1 MLALTSAWRERLL
14 RAAERKLPAL
24 TRLKASEALPIVLD
38 RRRIYVIPTAFGLF
52 FGVFLAAMTLGALN
66 YNNNP
71 ALILCFLLASVSHSG
86 LLLGFLALRGV
97 RLREVVGVP
106 VHAGEALSL
115 RLRFDAIEPRQRQGL
130 VLRRDTCMNSFALN
144 GDAAAEVTLAVPT
157 SRRGWMKLG
166 RIELSMR
173 RPLGMFVCWSWL
185 HPPTELLIYPA
196 LEANP
201 PSLPLAGG
209 EGAPVRQRGPEE
221 EVHGLRD
228 YRVGDPLRSIAW
240 KRSAQQART
249 LVKEFESPA
258 GRDVR
263 LDWDRLP
270 GLALEQR
277 ISRLATWVV
286 EAERRGCSSELRLP
300 GQTFGPGRGRAHL
313 QACLHAL
320 ALYEPAG
327 HDVVGRS

>member
-1 MLALTSAWRERLL
+1 MRAMTSAWRERLL
-14 RAAERKLPAL
+14 RAAEAKLPAL
-24 TRLKASEALPIVLD
+24 TRLKASEALPITLD
-38 RRRIYVIPTAFGLF
+38 RRRIYVVPTQFGLF
-52 FGVFLAAMTLGALN
+52 FGAFLAAMTLGALN

-71 ALILCFLLASVSHSG
+71 ALILCFLLASVAHSG

-97 RLREVVGVP
+97 RLQEVIGEP
-106 VHAGEALSL
+106 VHAGESVNV
-115 RLRFDAIEPRQRQGL
+115 RLRFDAAEPRQRHGL
-130 VLRRDTCMNSFALN
+130 VLRRNSDISSFAL
-144 GDAAAEVTLAVPT
+144 GTDAGTEVTLQVPT
-157 SRRGWMKLG
+157 SLRGWLKLG
-166 RIELSMR
+166 RVELSMR

-185 HPPTELLIYPA
+185 HPPTQLLIFPA

-201 PSLPLAGG
+201 PPLPLAGG
-209 EGAPVRQRGPEE
+209 EGSPVRQRGPEE

-258 GRDVR
+258 GHDVQ

-270 GLALEQR
+270 GLGMEQR

-286 EAERRGCSSELRLP
+286 ESERRGCTSELRIP
-300 GQTFGPGRGRAHL
+300 GQTLGPARGRAHL
-313 QACLHAL
+313 HACLRAL
-320 ALYEPAG
+320 ALYETTGADGVQRP
-327 HDVVGRS
+327 

>member
-1 MLALTSAWRERLL
+1 MLAITSAWRERLL
-14 RAAERKLPAL
+14 RAAEKRLPAL
-24 TRLKASEALPIVLD
+24 TRLKASETLPITLD

-71 ALILCFLLASVSHSG
+71 ALIMCFLLASVSHSG

-97 RLREVVGVP
+97 RLQEVVGIP
-106 VHAGEALSL
+106 VHAGELLSL

-130 VLRRDTCMNSFALN
+130 VLRRDASVSSFAI
-144 GDAAAEVTLAVPT
+144 DRDVATEVTLQLPT
-157 SRRGWMKLG
+157 VRRGWMTLG

-185 HPPTELLIYPA
+185 HPPTTLLVYPS

-209 EGAPVRQRGPEE
+209 EGSPKRQRGPDE

-258 GRDVR
+258 GRDIK
-263 LDWDRLP
+263 LEWDRLT
-270 GLALEQR
+270 GLTMEQR

-286 EAERRGCSSELRLP
+286 EAERRGCSSELQLP
-300 GQTFGPGRGRAHL
+300 DQRFGPARGRAHL
-313 QACLHAL
+313 HACLQAL
-320 ALYEPAG
+320 ALLEPIG
-327 HDVVGRS
+327 TERVPLR

>member
-1 MLALTSAWRERLL
+1 MTSAWRERLL
-14 RAAERKLPAL
+14 RAAETKLPAL
-24 TRLKASEALPIVLD
+24 TRLKASEPLPISLD
-38 RRRIYVIPTAFGLF
+38 RRRIYVIPTRFGLF

-71 ALILCFLLASVSHSG
+71 ALILCFLLASISHTG

-97 RLREVVGVP
+97 RLQEVGGMS
-106 VHAGEALSL
+106 VHAGESVSL
-115 RLRFDAIEPRQRQGL
+115 RLRFDASERRQRQGL
-130 VLRRDTCMNSFALN
+130 VLRRDTCVSRFDLTA
-144 GDAAAEVTLAVPT
+144 DAAAEVTLLVPAQ
-157 SRRGWMKLG
+157 RRGWMKIG

-185 HPPTELLIYPA
+185 HPPTELLIFPA

-201 PSLPLAGG
+201 PPLPHAGG
-209 EGAPVRQRGPEE
+209 EGSPVRQRGPEE

-240 KRSAQQART
+240 KRSAQQSRT

-258 GRDVR
+258 GRD
-263 LDWDRLP
+263 LTFDWDRLS
-270 GLALEQR
+270 GIGLEQR

-286 EAERRGCSSELRLP
+286 EAERRGCRSELRLP
-300 GQTFGPGRGRAHL
+300 GQVFGPARGRAHL
-313 QACLHAL
+313 HACLQAL
-320 ALYEPAG
+320 ALIEATAAET
-327 HDVVGRS
+327 VGQR